1 MNQSRMYALDGARG
15 FAAFCILLFHAV
27 GTRINVFSHLYIAV
41 DFFFVLSGFVLAP
54 TVARVRNSK
63 DAGRFLASRFIR
75 IFPMVLAIILFST
88 VYDLVIIVKHWLLE
102 EPATSPIILSIP
114 TLVVS
119 LLILHVFYSP
129 AILVDYP
136 VWSLS
141 AEWVANVVVT
151 LIQVFTSKSKYISL
165 ACGAI
170 LIIASAVYEFE
181 LMNQLGRALWGF
193 SLGLIAFAFRYEYSK
208 YRIHIFLVS
217 LFLVPIYFATS
228 NLGEYQALLTVW
240 PFTACI
246 LIFSMLS
253 TPPNISKFF
262 AVIGKYS
269 YGFYL
274 WHFPLLSLTS
284 FALNKFDFD
293 STSTLRAV
301 LEISL
306 TSILSILA
314 TKASLRFIEEPI
326 RRYWGVNSR
335 MV

>member
-15 FAAFCILLFHAV
+15 LAAFCILVFHVV
-27 GTRINVFSHLYIAV
+27 GNRINVFSHLYIAV

-54 TVARVRNSK
+54 TLARVRNSK

-75 IFPMVLAIILFST
+75 IFPMVLAIVLFT
-88 VYDLVIIVKHWLLE
+88 IVYDLVIIAKHWLLE
-102 EPATSPIILSIP
+102 EPATSPIILRIP
-114 TLVVS
+114 TLVIS
-119 LLILHVFYSP
+119 LLMLQIFYSP

-151 LIQVFTSKSKYISL
+151 LIQVFTIKSKYISL
-165 ACGAI
+165 AYGAI
-170 LIIASAVYEFE
+170 LIIASAVYELE
-181 LMNQLGRALWGF
+181 LLNQLGRALWGF
-193 SLGLIAFAFRYEYSK
+193 SFGLIAFAFRHEYSR
-208 YRIHIFLVS
+208 YRSYIFLVS
-217 LFLVPIYFATS
+217 LFLVPIYFSIS
-228 NLGEYQALLTVW
+228 NLGEYQALLSVW

-284 FALNKFDFD
+284 FALNKFEFD
-293 STSTLRAV
+293 STSILRAS
-301 LEISL
+301 LEISV

-314 TKASLRFIEEPI
+314 TKVSLSFIEEPI
-326 RRYWGVNSR
+326 RRYWGVNSK